1 MRPCDELYST
11 ALIIL
16 RCKGLFEL
24 NRLNLKITAM
34 LTVTLSLMFIAAPLA
49 ATYGFSNPAIYGAIC
64 SAFATF
70 IIFLEIRQ
78 ERVPKGMLLIL
89 SGVFFQLIYS
99 KFLLHF
105 IDMNTSPYDAI
116 NYLEIFGQV
125 LLLACSGAGGSIIA
139 AHADRSSS
147 DIEDRPA
154 HPTVID
160 NTKHIEKVIE
170 LVNAQNKKIST
181 LLATSVVS
189 IAIAVSALMILL
201 IR

>member
-1 MRPCDELYST
+1 MENYTPQPFFCRV
-11 ALIIL
+11 
-16 RCKGLFEL
+16 CKGLLEL
-24 NRLNLKITAM
+24 NRLDITIAAL
-34 LTVTLSLMFIAAPLA
+34 LTTTFSLMFIVAPLA
-49 ATYGFSNPAIYGAIC
+49 ATYGLSNTAIYVAIA

-70 IIFLEIRQ
+70 IVFLEIRQ
-78 ERVPKGMLLIL
+78 ERVPKGLLLIL
-89 SGVFFQLIYS
+89 SGVFFQIIYS

-105 IDMNTSPYDAI
+105 IDMNTAPYDAI
-116 NYLEIFGQV
+116 DYLEIFGQV

-139 AHADRSSS
+139 VHADRSSK
-147 DIEDRPA
+147 DIDDKPA
-154 HPTVID
+154 LPVIID

-201 IR
+201 IK